1 MEGCGKSLIMLGGKF
16 KFKNTYHVC
25 TYLCRVGA
33 VRRGV
38 VVLLV
43 MIMRRWLGC
52 GRRVEGNHGL
62 GVHNLDVVG
71 DALCVGI
78 MFSLI
83 NCTVS
88 H

>member
-1 MEGCGKSLIMLGGKF
+1 MEGCGRVSLCWAGNSNSKIS
-16 KFKNTYHVC
+16 
-25 TYLCRVGA
+25 YLRRVGA

-43 MIMRRWLGC
+43 MVVRRWLGC